1 MTLITEWSSGVAEML
16 SLLAIVLVSTQFNLI
31 AETSSLTLVGS
42 NGTDEPK
49 CLDGGTS
56 QPCLNLTYVFTNFH
70 HLTCDNCTV
79 LVTYRRHEININS
92 YGYNLTYHQNLTI
105 IGINPT
111 TIVMK
116 NGRAL
121 YFSGNGSRMSIKGI
135 YWYTC
140 GTKPFGDLFFF
151 NVEFY
156 KVEIESCTFNSGISF
171 FVLHVLINNSA
182 FHNISNTTIFEVAKL
197 EVLNSVFKQNQ
208 GTLINVLGQHLTD
221 VNICNC
227 IFEDNFEDNIVFNF
241 GLIQIFFNVSQEFN
255 INLVSNDFISNSGNL
270 IFLYTNR
277 SYKRISCYLEKLN
290 FYNNTANHLG
300 LVFIRSLSISLI
312 SMNFTA
318 NSIKPFVNPDEI
330 ETGIIHAYNSSIEI
344 ENSVFVRNKNTA
356 LSLQSSIARFTGE
369 NTFNGNFALKGGG
382 ISVDWTSFLTVFQ
395 YGKITFTNNLAY
407 YGGAIYIGQNNKECV
422 LYTREEPGSY
432 VFLDNKAITEG
443 SSIYSSTQWCDCFQN
458 LNLTFSEK
466 LPIISSPI
474 VIKPILTQTIKLFP
488 GQLIVLQDWNVTD
501 CAGNSSSCT
510 ANVLLVCS
518 NCDENPFNLQLIGQ
532 PTVLLFNGT
541 IETGL
546 RVTAS
551 IEKNNI
557 SVQLHFQCHSTPRY
571 VQQTISVEMT
581 LCPLGLKFNSSAR
594 VCQCEHHNS
603 KLLCSDQLGIA
614 CIEKGYWYGSV
625 ISDNNNSDTK
635 RSVEKCTYCKYST
648 RDLCP
653 SQISTSSS
661 DFVLL
666 SQTLDDQCEDG
677 RGGILCM
684 KCIDG
689 NTFTFGAIQCIT
701 NERCESWHPY
711 LLLTLNILSPFISGV
726 FLVIMFHIKT
736 NTGSG
741 YLYGPLFFLAVLSQL
756 PLSDFLLLRK
766 ITSIFV
772 AVILLRFDIFG
783 YIPWC
788 FFPSINHLYATSLEF
803 IGPIVVGIVVIGAVY
818 SAKRCPRIFLTLQK
832 SPVRV
837 ICLLIIVPVWS
848 LASTSMRIIIPIQF
862 NDVRVAL
869 NPDMQYLHEA
879 HIALW
884 IVSITVLLF
893 LVIFA
898 LLLVVSPFINLHR
911 IKPFLDEFQ
920 SCYQDKYRW
929 YAGVY
934 VCSWMIAIALSDY
947 ILLLTSL
954 AIIATAQYLV
964 QPYRTKWLN
973 NVDTLLLTDL
983 TFLTGL
989 LLLQDKVYAINF
1001 LTEKTL
1007 LVYFLVMSPLCYIG
1021 IGIVSI
1027 ILVCFGIRDLLK
1039 RLFHRCYFHTEQQ
1052 VILEQGNIDVVK
1064 RDQLHIQRE
1073 LMLSGEREPLLR
1085 IIQDDH

>member
-1 MTLITEWSSGVAEML
+1 MKML
-16 SLLAIVLVSTQFNLI
+16 SLLAILLAFIVSAQLSLI

-42 NGTDEPK
+42 NGTDEFK
-49 CLDGGTS
+49 CLGGGTS
-56 QPCLNLTYVFTNFH
+56 RPCLTLTYVFTNIH

-79 LVTYRRHEININS
+79 LVTYRHHKINTNS

-111 TIVMK
+111 TIVMD
-116 NGRAL
+116 GIYLR
-121 YFSGNGSRMSIKGI
+121 FRGNGSSMRIKGI
-135 YWYTC
+135 YWYI
-140 GTKPFGDLFFF
+140 GSFSSNFEF
-151 NVEFY
+151 FY
-156 KVEIESCTFNSGISF
+156 KVEIESCTFNSRIALAS
-171 FVLHVLINNSA
+171 VQHVLINNST
-182 FHNISNTTIFEVAKL
+182 FQNIKNNIIFKVAKL
-197 EVLNSVFKQNQ
+197 EILNSVFTRNQ
-208 GTLINVLGQHLTD
+208 GILINVIGQYLLTD

-227 IFEDNFEDNIVFNF
+227 TFEDNDAILISISVFNND
-241 GLIQIFFNVSQEFN
+241 IQEFN
-255 INLVSNDFISNSGNL
+255 INLSSSNFISNRGNL
-270 IFLYTNR
+270 IY
-277 SYKRISCYLEKLN
+277 SYNSDNFEGISFCLENLN
-290 FYNNTANHLG
+290 FYNNTAKGTG
-300 LVFIRSLSISLI
+300 LVFIRSSKISLI
-312 SMNFTA
+312 SANFTE
-318 NSIKPFVNPDEI
+318 NSKSLLKPDELYP
-330 ETGIIHAYNSSIEI
+330 GIIYTYKSFIEI
-344 ENSVFVRNKNTA
+344 ENCVFVRNRNTP
-356 LSLQSSIARFTGE
+356 LGIQSSKAWFTGE
-369 NTFNGNFALKGGG
+369 NTFSGNFALNGGG
-382 ISVDWTSFLTVFQ
+382 IRSDQTSSITVSQ

-407 YGGAIYIGQNNKECV
+407 YGGAIYIGQDNTECV
-422 LYTREEPGSY
+422 LNSTWKEPGSY

-443 SSIYSSTQWCDCFQN
+443 SSIYSSIQWCDYFHN
-458 LNLTFSEK
+458 LNLTFINETF
-466 LPIISSPI
+466 PIMSPPI
-474 VIKPILTQTIKLFP
+474 VIKPILTQTIELFP
-488 GQLIVLQDWNVTD
+488 GQLIVLHDWNVTD
-501 CAGNSSSCT
+501 CAGNSTSCT
-510 ANVLLVCS
+510 ANVQLL
-518 NCDENPFNLQLIGQ
+518 CDSSICDAKSFNLRLVGQL
-532 PTVLLFNGT
+532 PVLLNGT

-551 IEKNNI
+551 LEKQSI
-557 SVQLHFQCHSTPRY
+557 RFQLHFQCLGTSLCIPP
-571 VQQTISVEMT
+571 VQQTIFVEMT

-614 CIEKGYWYGSV
+614 CIEKGYWYGPV
-625 ISDNNNSDTK
+625 ISDNNNSNTK
-635 RSVEKCTYCKYST
+635 YSIEKCTYCKYST

-661 DFVLL
+661 DFALL

-684 KCIDG
+684 KCTDG
-689 NTFTFGAIQCIT
+689 NTFTFGAIQCIS
-701 NERCESWHPY
+701 NEHCQPWHPY
-711 LLLTLNILSPFISGV
+711 VLLTLNIVSPFVTGV
-726 FLVIMFHIKT
+726 FLVIMFQIKT

-756 PLSDFLLLRK
+756 PLYDFLLLHK

-772 AVILLRFDIFG
+772 APILLRFDIFG

-803 IGPIVVGIVVIGAVY
+803 IGPIVVGIVVVGAVY

-837 ICLLIIVPVWS
+837 ICLLIIVSVWC

-869 NPDMQYLHEA
+869 NPDLQYLHEA
-879 HIALW
+879 HIPLW
-884 IVSITVLLF
+884 IISVTVLLC
-893 LVIFA
+893 LVIFG
-898 LLLVVSPFINLHR
+898 LLLFVSPFFNLHR

-934 VCSWMIAIALSDY
+934 VCSWMILSITIALSDY

-954 AIIATAQYLV
+954 SIIATAQYLV

-1007 LVYFLVMSPLCYIG
+1007 LVYFLVLSPLCYIG

-1027 ILVCFGIRDLLK
+1027 ILVSFGICDLLK
-1039 RLFHRCYFHTEQQ
+1039 RLFHRCCFHTEQQ
-1052 VILEQGNIDVVK
+1052 VILELGNTDAVQK
-1064 RDQLHIQRE
+1064 DQSPIQRE

>member
-1 MTLITEWSSGVAEML
+1 MEML
-16 SLLAIVLVSTQFNLI
+16 SLLAIVLAFIVSIQSNIT
-31 AETSSLTLVGS
+31 AETSSLTLVGT

-56 QPCLNLTYVFTNFH
+56 QPCLNLTYVFTNVH
-70 HLTCDNCTV
+70 HLACDNCTV
-79 LVTYRRHEININS
+79 LVTYRRHEINTNS

-105 IGINPT
+105 IGINST
-111 TIVMK
+111 IIVMK
-116 NGRAL
+116 DGRAL
-121 YFSGNGSRMSIKGI
+121 QFFGNGSSMSIKGI
-135 YWYTC
+135 YWYIC
-140 GTKPFGDLFFF
+140 GTNPSGDSFFF
-151 NVEFY
+151 NFEFEFY
-156 KVEIESCTFNSGISF
+156 KVEIESCTFNCSIIFLS
-171 FVLHVLINNSA
+171 VLHVVINNSA
-182 FHNISNTTIFEVAKL
+182 FHNINNTDIAVIVEVAKL
-197 EVLNSVFKQNQ
+197 EVLNSVFKKNH
-208 GTLINVLGQHLTD
+208 GTLINLFGQRLVTD

-227 IFEDNFEDNIVFNF
+227 TFEDNIAPSFSLIRSVVFY
-241 GLIQIFFNVSQEFN
+241 IQEFN
-255 INLVSNDFISNSGNL
+255 INLASNNFTSNRGNL
-270 IFLYTNR
+270 INLRNYGN
-277 SYKRISCYLEKLN
+277 YEGISCYLEKLN
-290 FYNNTANHLG
+290 FYNKTANHFG
-300 LVFIRSLSISLI
+300 LVYIHSLNIRLI
-312 SMNFTA
+312 STNFTE
-318 NSIKPFVNPDEI
+318 NSLLNPDEI
-330 ETGIIHAYNSSIEI
+330 ETGIIHVYNSFIEI
-344 ENSVFVRNKNTA
+344 ENCVFVRNKNTP
-356 LSLQSSIARFTGE
+356 LSLQLSKAQFTGE
-369 NTFNGNFALKGGG
+369 NTFDTNFALKGGG
-382 ISVDWTSFLTVFQ
+382 ISADQKSSITVFQ

-407 YGGAIYIGQNNKECV
+407 YGGAIYIGQNNAECV
-422 LYTREEPGSY
+422 LNSTWEEAGSY

-443 SSIYSSTQWCDCFQN
+443 SSIYSSIQWCDCFQN
-458 LNLTFSEK
+458 LNLTFNEK
-466 LPIISSPI
+466 LPIVSSPT

-510 ANVLLVCS
+510 ANVLLLCS
-518 NCDENPFNLQLIGQ
+518 ICDAKSFNLQLIGQ

-557 SVQLHFQCHSTPRY
+557 NVQLHFQCRGTSPY
-571 VQQTISVEMT
+571 QLPVQQTIPVEMT

-614 CIEKGYWYGSV
+614 CIEKGYWYGPV
-625 ISDNNNSDTK
+625 ISDNNNSNTK
-635 RSVEKCTYCKYST
+635 YSVEKCTYCKYST

-666 SQTLDDQCEDG
+666 GQTLDDQCEDG

-684 KCIDG
+684 KCTDG

-701 NERCESWHPY
+701 NEHCESWHPY
-711 LLLTLNILSPFISGV
+711 LLLTLNILSPFITGV
-726 FLVIMFHIKT
+726 FLVIMFQIKT

-772 AVILLRFDIFG
+772 ALILLRFDIFG

-803 IGPIVVGIVVIGAVY
+803 IGPIVVGIVVIGAIY
-818 SAKRCPRIFLTLQK
+818 SAKHCPRIFLTLQK
-832 SPVRV
+832 SPVQV
-837 ICLLIIVPVWS
+837 ICLLIIVSVWS

-862 NDVRVAL
+862 NDVMVAL
-869 NPDMQYLHEA
+869 NPEMQYLREA
-879 HIALW
+879 HIPLW
-884 IVSITVLLF
+884 IISVTVLLF

-898 LLLVVSPFINLHR
+898 LLLVVSPSINLHR

-934 VCSWMIAIALSDY
+934 VCSWMILLIAIALSDY

-1039 RLFHRCYFHTEQQ
+1039 RLFHRCYVHTEQQ
-1052 VILEQGNIDVVK
+1052 VILEQSNIDAVK
-1064 RDQLHIQRE
+1064 RDQLPIQRE

-1085 IIQDDH
+1085 IIQDDR

>member
-1 MTLITEWSSGVAEML
+1 ML
-16 SLLAIVLVSTQFNLI
+16 SLLAIVLLSTQFNLI

-42 NGTDEPK
+42 NGTDELK

-56 QPCLNLTYVFTNFH
+56 QPCLNLTYVFTNVH

-116 NGRAL
+116 GGRYL
-121 YFSGNGSRMSIKGI
+121 RFNGNGSSMSIKGI
-135 YWYTC
+135 YWYIC
-140 GTKPFGDLFFF
+140 GTNPSGDSFFF
-151 NVEFY
+151 YFEFKFY
-156 KVEIESCTFNSGISF
+156 NVEIESCTFNSGISF
-171 FVLHVLINNSA
+171 YFVLHVLINNSA
-182 FHNISNTTIFEVAKL
+182 FHNINSVVIFDAAKL
-197 EVLNSVFKQNQ
+197 EVLNSVFKKNQ
-208 GTLINVLGQHLTD
+208 GILINVFLVTD

-227 IFEDNFEDNIVFNF
+227 TFEDNNASILIHIIVSNSD
-241 GLIQIFFNVSQEFN
+241 SQEFN
-255 INLVSNDFISNSGNL
+255 INLSSSNFISNRGKLIDLRSGN
-270 IFLYTNR
+270 YERT
-277 SYKRISCYLEKLN
+277 SCFLEKLH

-300 LVFIRSLSISLI
+300 LVFIQSFNVTLI
-312 SMNFTA
+312 STNFTE
-318 NSIKPFVNPDEI
+318 NSKSLLNPDGI
-330 ETGIIHAYNSSIEI
+330 ETGIIHVYNSSIEI
-344 ENSVFVRNKNTA
+344 ENCVFVRNKNTP
-356 LSLQSSIARFTGE
+356 LSLQLSKAQFTGD
-369 NTFNGNFALKGGG
+369 NTFDANFALKGGG
-382 ISVDWTSFLTVFQ
+382 ISADQTSSIAVSQ

-407 YGGAIYIGQNNKECV
+407 YGGAIYIGQNNEECV
-422 LYTREEPGSY
+422 LNNTWEELGSY

-443 SSIYSSTQWCDCFQN
+443 SSIYSSIQWCDCFQN

-466 LPIISSPI
+466 LPIISSPL

-510 ANVLLVCS
+510 ANVLLLCS
-518 NCDENPFNLQLIGQ
+518 ICDAKSFNLQLIGQ
-532 PTVLLFNGT
+532 LPVLLFNGT

-551 IEKNNI
+551 LEKNNI
-557 SVQLHFQCHSTPRY
+557 SVQLYFQCRSTSLYQPP

-594 VCQCEHHNS
+594 VCQCEHPNS

-653 SQISTSSS
+653 SEISTSSS

-666 SQTLDDQCEDG
+666 SQTLDDQCEGG

-701 NERCESWHPY
+701 NEHCESWHPY

-726 FLVIMFHIKT
+726 FLVIMFQIKT

-772 AVILLRFDIFG
+772 ALILLRFDIFG

-803 IGPIVVGIVVIGAVY
+803 IGPIVVGIVVIGSVY

-837 ICLLIIVPVWS
+837 ICLLIIVSVWS
-848 LASTSMRIIIPIQF
+848 LASTSMRIIIPIQL

-884 IVSITVLLF
+884 IISVTVLLF
-893 LVIFA
+893 LVIFG

-911 IKPFLDEFQ
+911 VKPFLDEFQ

-929 YAGVY
+929 FAGVY
-934 VCSWMIAIALSDY
+934 VCSWMILLIAITLSDY

-989 LLLQDKVYAINF
+989 LLLQDKMYAINF

-1052 VILEQGNIDVVK
+1052 VILEHGNIDVVK
-1064 RDQLHIQRE
+1064 RDQLPIQRE

>member
-1 MTLITEWSSGVAEML
+1 M
-16 SLLAIVLVSTQFNLI
+16 
-31 AETSSLTLVGS
+31 
-42 NGTDEPK
+42 
-49 CLDGGTS
+49 
-56 QPCLNLTYVFTNFH
+56 
-70 HLTCDNCTV
+70 
-79 LVTYRRHEININS
+79 
-92 YGYNLTYHQNLTI
+92 
-105 IGINPT
+105 
-111 TIVMK
+111 
-116 NGRAL
+116 
-121 YFSGNGSRMSIKGI
+121 
-135 YWYTC
+135 
-140 GTKPFGDLFFF
+140 
-151 NVEFY
+151 
-156 KVEIESCTFNSGISF
+156 
-171 FVLHVLINNSA
+171 
-182 FHNISNTTIFEVAKL
+182 IFEVAKL
-197 EVLNSVFKQNQ
+197 EVLNSVFQNNRNYSIQ
-208 GTLINVLGQHLTD
+208 IRAFGQHLVTD

-227 IFEDNFEDNIVFNF
+227 TFEDNIAPALIYISVFN
-241 GLIQIFFNVSQEFN
+241 NDSQEFN
-255 INLVSNDFISNSGNL
+255 INLSSSNFISNRGIL
-270 IFLYTNR
+270 IFLNTNG
-277 SYKRISCYLEKLN
+277 RISCYLEKLN
-290 FYNNTANHLG
+290 FYNNTANLFG
-300 LVFIRSLSISLI
+300 LVFIHSINISLI
-312 SMNFTA
+312 SITFKA
-318 NSIKPFVNPDEI
+318 NSFWNNEI
-330 ETGIIHAYNSSIEI
+330 ETSIIHAYNSSIEI
-344 ENSVFVRNKNTA
+344 KNCVFVRNKNTP
-356 LSLQSSIARFTGE
+356 LSLQSSEAWFTGE
-369 NTFNGNFALKGGG
+369 NIFNGNFALKGGG
-382 ISVDWTSFLTVFQ
+382 ISADQKSTITIFQ
-395 YGKITFTNNLAY
+395 YGKIIFRNNLAY
-407 YGGAIYIGQNNKECV
+407 YGGAIYIGQDNEECV
-422 LYTREEPGSY
+422 LYSTLEEPGSY
-432 VFLDNKAITEG
+432 VFLNNKAITDG
-443 SSIYSSTQWCDCFQN
+443 SSIYSSTQWCDCFQY
-458 LNLTFSEK
+458 LNVTFNEK
-466 LPIISSPI
+466 LPIISSPL
-474 VIKPILTQTIKLFP
+474 VIKPILTETIKLFP

-510 ANVLLVCS
+510 ANVLLLCYS
-518 NCDENPFNLQLIGQ
+518 SICDGNSFNLQLIGQ
-532 PTVLLFNGT
+532 PTVILFNGT

-557 SVQLHFQCHSTPRY
+557 NVQLHFQCGGTSPYQLPVEH
-571 VQQTISVEMT
+571 TISVEMT

-594 VCQCEHHNS
+594 VCQCERHNS

-625 ISDNNNSDTK
+625 ASDNNNSNTK
-635 RSVEKCTYCKYST
+635 YSVEKCTYCKYST

-677 RGGILCM
+677 RSGILCM

-711 LLLTLNILSPFISGV
+711 LLLALNILCLFITGV
-726 FLVIMFHIKT
+726 FLVIMFQIKT

-772 AVILLRFDIFG
+772 ALILLRFDIFG

-803 IGPIVVGIVVIGAVY
+803 IGPIVVGIVVLGAVY

-832 SPVRV
+832 SPVQV
-837 ICLLIIVPVWS
+837 ICLLIIVSVWS

-869 NPDMQYLHEA
+869 NPEMQYLHEA
-879 HIALW
+879 HIPLW
-884 IVSITVLLF
+884 IISVTVLLF
-893 LVIFA
+893 LVVFA

-934 VCSWMIAIALSDY
+934 VFSWMILLITITLSDY

-973 NVDTLLLTDL
+973 NVETLLLTDL

-1007 LVYFLVMSPLCYIG
+1007 LVYFLVMSSLCYIG

-1039 RLFHRCYFHTEQQ
+1039 RLFHRCYVHTEQQ
-1052 VILEQGNIDVVK
+1052 VILEHGNIDVVK
-1064 RDQLHIQRE
+1064 RDQLPIQRE

-1085 IIQDDH
+1085 IIQDDC

>member
-1 MTLITEWSSGVAEML
+1 MTECSSKVMKML
-16 SLLAIVLVSTQFNLI
+16 SIFLAFIVSAQFNLI

-56 QPCLNLTYVFTNFH
+56 QPCLTLTYVFINIH

-79 LVTYRRHEININS
+79 LVTYRHHKINTNS

-111 TIVMK
+111 TIVMD
-116 NGRAL
+116 GIYLR
-121 YFSGNGSRMSIKGI
+121 FRGNGSSMSIKGI
-135 YWYTC
+135 YWYI
-140 GTKPFGDLFFF
+140 GSLFSNFEF
-151 NVEFY
+151 FY
-156 KVEIESCTFNSGISF
+156 KVEIESCTFNSRIALAS
-171 FVLHVLINNSA
+171 VQHVLINNST
-182 FHNISNTTIFEVAKL
+182 FQNIKNNIFFKVAKL
-197 EVLNSVFKQNQ
+197 EILNSVFTKNQ
-208 GTLINVLGQHLTD
+208 GIVINLFGQYLITN

-227 IFEDNFEDNIVFNF
+227 TFEDNDASR
-241 GLIQIFFNVSQEFN
+241 LIDIYVSNNDIQEFN
-255 INLVSNDFISNSGNL
+255 INLSSSNFISNRGNL
-270 IFLYTNR
+270 IY
-277 SYKRISCYLEKLN
+277 SYNSGNFEGISFCLEKLN
-290 FYNNTANHLG
+290 FYNNTAKESG
-300 LVFIRSLSISLI
+300 LVSVHRSSKISLI
-312 SMNFTA
+312 SANFIE
-318 NSIKPFVNPDEI
+318 NSKSLLTPDEI
-330 ETGIIHAYNSSIEI
+330 ATGILYAYSSSIEI
-344 ENSVFVRNKNTA
+344 ENCVFVRNRNTP
-356 LSLQSSIARFTGE
+356 LGLQSSKAWFTGE
-369 NTFNGNFALKGGG
+369 NTFSGNFALKGGG
-382 ISVDWTSFLTVFQ
+382 ISADKTSSIIVFQ
-395 YGKITFTNNLAY
+395 NGKITFTNNLAY
-407 YGGAIYIGQNNKECV
+407 YGGAIYIGQDNTECV
-422 LYTREEPGSY
+422 LNSTRKEPGSY

-458 LNLTFSEK
+458 LNLTFNEK
-466 LPIISSPI
+466 LPIMSPPI
-474 VIKPILTQTIKLFP
+474 VIKPILTQNITFFP
-488 GQLIVLQDWNVTD
+488 GQLIVLKEWNVTD
-501 CAGNSSSCT
+501 CAGSSSSCT
-510 ANVLLVCS
+510 ADVLLLCDGS
-518 NCDENPFNLQLIGQ
+518 ICDENSFNLQLIGQ
-532 PTVLLFNGT
+532 VPVLLFNGT

-551 IEKNNI
+551 NEKNSI
-557 SVQLHFQCHSTPRY
+557 SAELHFQCRGTSLYELP
-571 VQQTISVEMT
+571 VQGAISVQMT

-614 CIEKGYWYGSV
+614 CIEKGYWYGPV
-625 ISDNNNSDTK
+625 ISDNNNKNTK
-635 RSVEKCTYCKYST
+635 YSVEKCTYCKYST

-666 SQTLDDQCEDG
+666 SQTLDDQCEEG
-677 RGGILCM
+677 RGGIQCM

-689 NTFTFGAIQCIT
+689 NTFTFGAIQCIA
-701 NERCESWHPY
+701 NEHCQSWHPY
-711 LLLTLNILSPFISGV
+711 LLLMLNILSLFVTGV
-726 FLVIMFHIKT
+726 FLVIIFQIKT

-766 ITSIFV
+766 IASIFV
-772 AVILLRFDIFG
+772 ALILLRFDIFG

-803 IGPIVVGIVVIGAVY
+803 IGPIVVGIVVVGAVY
-818 SAKRCPRIFLTLQK
+818 SAKRCPRIFLDLQK
-832 SPVRV
+832 SSVQV
-837 ICLLIIVPVWS
+837 ICLSIIVSVWS

-869 NPDMQYLHEA
+869 NPEMHYLHEA
-879 HIALW
+879 HIPLW
-884 IVSITVLLF
+884 IISVIVLLF
-893 LVIFA
+893 LVIFG
-898 LLLVVSPFINLHR
+898 LVPFVSPFLNLHR

-934 VCSWMIAIALSDY
+934 VCSLMILLIAIALSDY
-947 ILLLTSL
+947 ILLLTLLS
-954 AIIATAQYLV
+954 IIATAQYLV

-983 TFLTGL
+983 AFLTGL
-989 LLLQDKVYAINF
+989 LLLQDKGYAINF
-1001 LTEKTL
+1001 VTEKTL

-1027 ILVCFGIRDLLK
+1027 ILVRFGIHDLLK
-1039 RLFHRCYFHTEQQ
+1039 RLRHQCYFHTEQQ
-1052 VILEQGNIDVVK
+1052 VILEQGNIDAVK
-1064 RDQLHIQRE
+1064 RDQLPIQRE

-1085 IIQDDH
+1085 IIQDDR